1 MFCCVGNTLGP
12 MQGTSHVLFLTIVVL
27 AVLYVGREHRVTLL
41 LIAGLVHLAIA
52 YVAHGVG
59 ILWSIHPHR
68 IRASRRDFDT
78 ANFLREFMRHIHSAE
93 IHDNVSLSGDVF
105 YEFE

>member
-12 MQGTSHVLFLTIVVL
+12 MQGTSHVLFLTIVIL
-27 AVLYVGREHRVTLL
+27 AVVYVGREHRVTLL
-41 LIAGLVHLAIA
+41 LVVHLAVA

-93 IHDNVSLSGDVF
+93 IYSDDVSLSDDVF